1 MLGIIG
7 AMDEEVARIKEQL
20 TDVQV
25 ETRAAMDFYRGK
37 LGGKETVVV
46 RSGIG
51 KVNAAICTQIL
62 ADVYQVSG
70 VVNTG
75 IAGSLKAEIDI
86 GDIVLSSDA
95 LQHDMDA
102 TGFGY
107 APGQVPRV
115 DTLAFP
121 ADKGLIQLA
130 KDCCGEVNPDIHT
143 FVGRVVSGDQFISDK
158 NKKEWLVN
166 TFAGYCTEMEGAAI
180 AQACYLNGI
189 PFLIVRAISDTPPD
203 SASVDYSVFEA
214 KAIEHS
220 VNLLTELI
228 KRYEAVH

>member
-20 TDVQV
+20 TEVQV

-115 DTLAFP
+115 DTLSFP

-130 KDCCGEVNPDIHT
+130 EACCREVNPDIHT
-143 FVGRVVSGDQFISDK
+143 FVGRVVAGDQFISDK
-158 NKKEWLVN
+158 EKKEWLVK
-166 TFAGYCTEMEGAAI
+166 TFSGYCTEMEGAAI

-189 PFLIVRAISDTPPD
+189 PFLIVRAISDKADD

-214 KAIEHS
+214 KAIAHS

-228 KRYEAVH
+228 RRYEA